1 MPRFLTGDELGSI
14 KSVSYNPNESAGNIS
29 QLKTLQDGTS
39 TARTRGVQ
47 SLAISRGDS
56 TLLASAHADG
66 SICLASLTGEDQLER
81 RGEWRETRITP
92 GQEFVG
98 LASTQNC
105 VYSCTSNGA
114 LRLTA
119 ISEEVGPTHK
129 LGALPLRLTDW
140 RLGPNEETFAYGGDE
155 VEVSIWNTER
165 AFAPQHENLS
175 SASASQSEGGKKRKR
190 GDALF
195 PGEIWRAKNV
205 PNDYLGLRQ
214 PVHNTCLTYIS
225 SSSSETQQ
233 QLLVGTRLGD
243 LRRYDTRSGRR
254 PVNDFKGIAKVGGV
268 KSVVEGFLEHEV
280 FLSDQGTNLFA
291 LDLRNGGIIYGY
303 KGTWISGAVS
313 SAAAAPSFLASVS
326 LDRYTRIHST
336 FPPPAEVGKQQ
347 EEKGTV
353 LHKVYMTTAPTVV
366 IWDQSNVKGSS
377 ETDEEDGD
385 VWEKMKHVGGND

>member
-1 MPRFLTGDELGSI
+1 MGVTKSKCQSGIPNAPFTKIPR
-14 KSVSYNPNESAGNIS
+14 PP
-29 QLKTLQDGTS
+29 
-39 TARTRGVQ
+39 
-47 SLAISRGDS
+47 
-56 TLLASAHADG
+56 LLHTVTVA
-66 SICLASLTGEDQLER
+66 
-81 RGEWRETRITP
+81 
-92 GQEFVG
+92 
-98 LASTQNC
+98 
-105 VYSCTSNGA
+105 
-114 LRLTA
+114 
-119 ISEEVGPTHK
+119 
-129 LGALPLRLTDW
+129 
-140 RLGPNEETFAYGGDE
+140 
-155 VEVSIWNTER
+155 
-165 AFAPQHENLS
+165 
-175 SASASQSEGGKKRKR
+175 KKRKR

-254 PVNDFKGIAKVGGV
+254 PVNDFKGIGKAGGV
-268 KSVVEGFLEHEV
+268 RSVEKGFLEHEV

-303 KGTWISGAVS
+303 KGISGAVS

-353 LHKVYMTTAPTVV
+353 LHKVYMTAVPTVV

-385 VWEKMKHVGGND
+385 IWEKMKHVGGNDQE

>member
-14 KSVSYNPNESAGNIS
+14 KSVSYNPNESAENIS
-29 QLKTLQDGTS
+29 QLKTLYDGTS
-39 TARTRGVQ
+39 MARTRGKSNPMNNAQ
-47 SLAISRGDS
+47 DK
-56 TLLASAHADG
+56 LASAHADG
-66 SICLASLTGEDQLER
+66 SVCLASLTDEDQLER
-81 RGEWRETRITP
+81 RGEWKETRVTP
-92 GQEFVG
+92 GQTFVG

-119 ISEEVGPTHK
+119 IGEEAGPTHS

-140 RLGPNEETFAYGGDE
+140 RLGPNQKTFAYGGDE
-155 VEVSIWNTER
+155 VEVSVWNTER
-165 AFAPQHENLS
+165 AFAPQHDNLS
-175 SASASQSEGGKKRKR
+175 SASASQIEGGKKRKR

-254 PVNDFKGIAKVGGV
+254 PVNDFKGIGKVGGV
-268 KSVVEGFLEHEV
+268 RSVEKGFLEHQV
-280 FLSDQGTNLFA
+280 FVSDQGTNLFA

-303 KGTWISGAVS
+303 KGISGAVN

-326 LDRYTRIHST
+326 LDRYIRIHST
-336 FPPPAEVGKQQ
+336 FPPPAEVGQQQ

-353 LHKVYMTTAPTVV
+353 LHRVYMTTAPTVV
-366 IWDQSNVKGSS
+366 IWDQSNVKGLG

-385 VWEKMKHVGGND
+385 IWEKMKHVGENDQE